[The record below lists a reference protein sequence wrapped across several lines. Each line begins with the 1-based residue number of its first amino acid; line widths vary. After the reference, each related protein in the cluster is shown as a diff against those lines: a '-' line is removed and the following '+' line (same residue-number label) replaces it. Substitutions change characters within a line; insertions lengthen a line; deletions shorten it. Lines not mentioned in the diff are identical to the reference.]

1 MPEISPH
8 VLDAISKYIKRF
20 GVKRTLKHLSLENK
34 NSKKLFEEDYVNDVL
49 TSVCESFSINIEDL
63 LHSKYIRGDQKYA
76 IGFCVH
82 YLYPEKSLREICE
95 SVFINRNK
103 TILSKYKNIIEH
115 LNSKHKS
122 DQKYL
127 KIKEALD
134 KKLIK

>member
-1 MPEISPH
+1 MPEISPPI
-8 VLDAISKYIKRF
+8 LDAVSKYVKKF

-34 NSKKLFEEDYVNDVL
+34 SDKQLFEGYIKDVL
-49 TSVCESFSINIEDL
+49 MNVCESFSINIEDL

-95 SVFINRNK
+95 VVFINRNK

-127 KIKEALD
+127 KIKESLD

>member
-8 VLDAISKYIKRF
+8 VLDAISKYVKKF
-20 GVKRTLKHLSLENK
+20 GVKRTLKHLSLEN
-34 NSKKLFEEDYVNDVL
+34 NSDKQVFEGYINDVI
-49 TSVCESFSINIEDL
+49 TNVCECFSINIEDL

-95 SVFINRNK
+95 VVFINRNK

-127 KIKEALD
+127 KIKESLD

>member
-8 VLDAISKYIKRF
+8 VLDAVSKYIKRF
-20 GVKRTLKHLSLENK
+20 GVRKTLKHLSLENK
-34 NSKKLFEEDYVNDVL
+34 SERPLFHGYVNDVL
-49 TSVCESFSINIEDL
+49 TNVCECFNINVEDL
-63 LHSKYIRGDQKYA
+63 LNSKYVRGDQKYA

-82 YLYPEKSLREICE
+82 YLYPEKSLTEICH
-95 SVFINRNK
+95 VLFVNRNK

-115 LNSKHKS
+115 LNTKHKS

-127 KIKEALD
+127 KIKETLD

>member
-8 VLDAISKYIKRF
+8 ILDAISKYIKRF
-20 GVKRTLKHLSLENK
+20 GVKKTLKHLSLENK
-34 NSKKLFEEDYVNDVL
+34 NEKPLFHGYVNDVL
-49 TSVCESFSINIEDL
+49 TNVCESFSINIEDL
-63 LHSKYIRGDQKYA
+63 LNSKYVRGDQKYA

-82 YLYPEKSLREICE
+82 YLYPEKSLTEICQ
-95 SVFINRNK
+95 VLFVNRNK

-115 LNSKHKS
+115 LNTKHKS

-127 KIKEALD
+127 KIKETLD